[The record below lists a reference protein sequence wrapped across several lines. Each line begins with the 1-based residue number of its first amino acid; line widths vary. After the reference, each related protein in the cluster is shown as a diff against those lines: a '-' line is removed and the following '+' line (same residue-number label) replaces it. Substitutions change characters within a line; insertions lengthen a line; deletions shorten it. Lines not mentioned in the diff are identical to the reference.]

1 MEPVSY
7 SNPVSPEPASRGIFG
22 TNIPSS
28 VSSIVAFLLFFLPF
42 AEIRCKD
49 STSEISNMFNSNT
62 AMVASNS
69 GVGLALGLSW
79 KSSLD
84 NLGQQM
90 GVNRE
95 RNLGNREE
103 PNYYALVAWVL
114 ALGAAVFS
122 LIKWKWGPQLA
133 MVSAVLSFSSMIALY
148 IDLKGKVKDVGN
160 GSNTGTAVDQFTDV
174 QLEMSFTPWF
184 FAVALLLLATAFFAY
199 KRRER

>member
-1 MEPVSY
+1 
-7 SNPVSPEPASRGIFG
+7 
-22 TNIPSS
+22 
-28 VSSIVAFLLFFLPF
+28 
-42 AEIRCKD
+42 
-49 STSEISNMFNSNT
+49 
-62 AMVASNS
+62 MVASNS

-103 PNYYALVAWVL
+103 PNYYALIAWVL
-114 ALGAAVFS
+114 ALAAAVFS

-133 MVSAVLSFSSMIALY
+133 MVTAVLSFSSLIALY

-199 KRRER
+199 KRRET

>member
-1 MEPVSY
+1 
-7 SNPVSPEPASRGIFG
+7 
-22 TNIPSS
+22 
-28 VSSIVAFLLFFLPF
+28 
-42 AEIRCKD
+42 
-49 STSEISNMFNSNT
+49 
-62 AMVASNS
+62 MVASNS

-79 KSSLD
+79 RSSME

-90 GVNRE
+90 GMNGE
-95 RNLGNREE
+95 RKLGNREE

-114 ALGAAVFS
+114 ALAAAVFS

-184 FAVALLLLATAFFAY
+184 YAVALLLLATAFFAY